1 MANLGAEGSGRRC
14 NIGVK
19 LKRPREER
27 KRIFTP
33 EISGLILLPQAGFVY
48 STCSFSLAILS

>member
-1 MANLGAEGSGRRC
+1 LKWPTSAPKEVDVDVTSEFKDLG
-14 NIGVK
+14 
-19 LKRPREER
+19 R

-48 STCSFSLAILS
+48 SPCSFSLAILS